1 MIQEESIE
9 VQYMK
14 WNIGILDQ
22 HRKLTYLD
30 KDTNQVELHL
40 TTLHDQVLNSETYFV
55 QPLLFIKN
63 VSGISNCRV

>member
-1 MIQEESIE
+1 MIQEESIV

-30 KDTNQVELHL
+30 KDTNQVELH
-40 TTLHDQVLNSETYFV
+40 
-55 QPLLFIKN
+55 
-63 VSGISNCRV
+63 